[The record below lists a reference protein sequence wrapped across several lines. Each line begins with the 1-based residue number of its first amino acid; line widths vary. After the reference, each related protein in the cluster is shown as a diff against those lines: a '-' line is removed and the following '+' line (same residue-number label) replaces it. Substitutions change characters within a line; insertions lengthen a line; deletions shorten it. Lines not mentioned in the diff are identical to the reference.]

1 MFTHETQVR
10 VRYAETDQMGVVYY
24 GNYATYY
31 EVARVEAL
39 RAMGISYREIEES
52 GTMLP
57 VLELKIKYIR
67 PAKYDELLTIKITVP
82 SMPNTRIVFFYEI
95 YNEGGT
101 LLNKGET
108 TLVFVDMLKN
118 KPCQIPP
125 MIEDVF
131 SKWFVEEK

>member
-67 PAKYDELLTIKITVP
+67 PAKYDELLIIKITVP
-82 SMPNTRIVFFYEI
+82 SMPNTRIVFLYEI
-95 YNEGGT
+95 HNESGA

-125 MIEDVF
+125 MIEAVF